1 MDTTLLSI
9 IAAIAGALGIKELWN
24 IWKKKMDINAG
35 KDSEELQLSTK
46 VFFATISDLKDEIK
60 ALEVKI
66 EQLIEE
72 NMQCAIKLARM
83 EERLIANV
91 STKVRKIGMAKNIIK

>member
-9 IAAIAGALGIKELWN
+9 IAGIAAAVGIKEIWN
-24 IWKKKMDINAG
+24 IWKKKLDIKAN
-35 KDSEELQLSTK
+35 KNLKESQLSTK
-46 VFFATISDLKDEIK
+46 VFFATIDDLKDEIK
-60 ALEVKI
+60 ALEEKI

-83 EERLIANV
+83 EERLNAQQ
-91 STKVRKIGMAKNIIK
+91 KI

>member
-9 IAAIAGALGIKELWN
+9 IAGIAAAIGIKEIWN
-24 IWKKKMDINAG
+24 IWKKKLDIKAN
-35 KDSEELQLSTK
+35 KNLKESQLSTK

-60 ALEVKI
+60 ALEIKI

-72 NMQCAIKLARM
+72 NTQCAIKLARM
-83 EERLIANV
+83 EERLNAQQ
-91 STKVRKIGMAKNIIK
+91 KI

>member
-9 IAAIAGALGIKELWN
+9 IAGIAAAIGIKEIWN
-24 IWKKKMDINAG
+24 IWKKKLDIKAN
-35 KDSEELQLSTK
+35 KNLKESQLSTK

-60 ALEVKI
+60 ALEEKI

-72 NMQCAIKLARM
+72 NTQCAIKLARM
-83 EERLIANV
+83 EERLNAQQ
-91 STKVRKIGMAKNIIK
+91 KIN